1 MRPSGRLIRSF
12 GHKVD
17 AMFPHDLALVRAPG
31 APTLSPDGR
40 WAVVA
45 VGRPDLDNDDYRSQ
59 LWRVDL
65 EGVEPA
71 RQLTFGERDTEP
83 AWSPDGR
90 YIAFLRGAA
99 DTPSQLH
106 LMAADGGEARA
117 LHEHRLG
124 TERPVWAPDSA
135 RIAYAAKVPEDGRY
149 EQGKDAKPAGKE
161 APRRITTMRY
171 RHDGVGFQRDRPVH
185 VFVLDPHT
193 QDAEPLQITSEDLGH
208 RTPAWSPDGTELLLA
223 PWHEDRQDTLANEV
237 YAVPAPGG
245 EPRRLTDSQFI
256 ASDVR
261 LHDGTLYVLGLDE
274 LDEAGR
280 TPGIF
285 ALPEGG
291 VPQRL
296 TDRESCE
303 LVESAAGP
311 LFEATAQGLLALS
324 ARHGSVQLV
333 RVPYDGSEPELLSPQ
348 HRQVKGFAVA
358 GDVIAATIGAADSMG
373 EVFVLRDGEWVQRS
387 DFGRPLSEGT
397 TLLPMQELTAT
408 SSDGY
413 PVHGWLVR
421 PEGEGPHPVLLVIH
435 GGPFTQYGYQLF
447 DEAQVYA
454 AAGYAVV
461 LGNPRGSSGY
471 GEAHG
476 RAIIGDMGNSD
487 RADLMAL
494 LDHALDEP
502 RLDPTRVGVMGGSY
516 GGYMSAW
523 LSAHEGSTRF
533 KAAIVERA
541 LTAWD
546 SFEGTSDIGWI
557 FGDIY
562 VGTEP
567 DKLRDQSPLTHADKI
582 DLPVLIIHSENDYR
596 CPLEQAQRLFVRLR
610 RNGVEAEMLLFPGEG
625 HELSRSGLPSHR
637 VARFDAILDWWAR
650 HL

>member
-1 MRPSGRLIRSF
+1 MLPR
-12 GHKVD
+12 
-17 AMFPHDLALVRAPG
+17 DLALVRVPG
-31 APTLSPDGR
+31 VPTLSPDGR

-45 VGRPDLDNDDYRSQ
+45 VSRPDLAADGYRSQ

-65 EGVEPA
+65 TGIEPV
-71 RQLTFGERDTEP
+71 RQLTFGDKDGEP

-90 YIAFLRGAA
+90 SIAFLRGGD

-106 LMAADGGEARA
+106 VMPADGGEPRL

-124 TERPVWAPDSA
+124 AERPVWSPDST
-135 RIAYAAKVPEDGRY
+135 RIAYAAKVPEEGRY
-149 EQGKDAKPAGKE
+149 EQGTDARPAGKE

-185 VFVLDPHT
+185 VFVLDPYAEG
-193 QDAEPLQITSEDLGH
+193 AEPLQVTTEDLGH
-208 RTPAWSPDGTELLLA
+208 RTPAWSPDGTELVLA
-223 PWHEDRQDTLANEV
+223 PWREDREDTLANEA
-237 YAVPAPGG
+237 YLVPAEGG
-245 EPRRLTDSQFI
+245 AARQLTGGQFI
-256 ASDVR
+256 ASDA
-261 LHDGTLYVLGLDE
+261 LLWDGTLYVLGLDE

-291 VPQRL
+291 VPRRL
-296 TDRESCE
+296 TDSETCE
-303 LVESAAGP
+303 LLDWGAEPMFAATP
-311 LFEATAQGLLALS
+311 RGLLALS
-324 ARHGSVQLV
+324 ARRGSVQLV
-333 RVPYDGSEPELLSPQ
+333 RVPYDGSEPVVLSPQ
-348 HRQVKGFAVA
+348 HRQVKGFAAA
-358 GDVIAATIGAADSMG
+358 GDVIAAIIGAPDSMG
-373 EVFVLRDGEWVQRS
+373 EVFVLRDGEWVQRTN
-387 DFGRPLSEGT
+387 FGRALSEGT
-397 TLLPMQELTAT
+397 TLLPMQELTT
-408 SSDGY
+408 RSSDGY

-421 PEGEGPHPVLLVIH
+421 PEGDGPHPVLLVIH
-435 GGPFTQYGYQLF
+435 GGPFTQYGYTLF

-454 AAGYAVV
+454 SAGYAVV

-476 RAIIGDMGNSD
+476 RAIVGDMGNRD

-494 LDHALDEP
+494 LDRALSEP
-502 RLDPTRVGVMGGSY
+502 GLDPNRVGVMGGSY

-523 LSAHEGSTRF
+523 LAAHEGSTRF

-557 FGDIY
+557 FGDLYI
-562 VGTEP
+562 GTDP

-582 DLPVLIIHSENDYR
+582 DLPVLVIHSENDWR
-596 CPLEQAQRLFVRLR
+596 CPLEQGQRLFVRLR

-637 VARFDAILDWWAR
+637 IARFDAILDWWAR